1 MAYTVQKVKAW
12 VGQMKDRPGALAK
25 TLGPLADAGVDLR
38 LVLAYRSESKPG
50 TGMLYCS
57 PVRGRKATE
66 AAKSAGLSPARQD
79 TIILVEGDN
88 RQGLGRELTERIA
101 QGGVNLTGCHAT
113 TVGRKFS
120 ALFIF
125 GSAADADKAAR
136 LLRSVAKKPK
146 RK

>member
-12 VGQMKDRPGALAK
+12 AGEMKDRPGALAK

-38 LVLAYRSESKPG
+38 LVVAYRSESKPG
-50 TGMLYCS
+50 MGILYCS
-57 PVRGRKATE
+57 PVTGRKAMD
-66 AAKSAGLSPARQD
+66 AAKSAGLRPAPQD
-79 TIILVEGDN
+79 KILLVEGDN

-101 QGGVNLTGCHAT
+101 QGGINLAGCHAT

-125 GSAADADKAAR
+125 NKAADADKAAR
-136 LLRSVAKKPK
+136 LLRSAAKKPK